1 MGVSETPYLGS
12 DVMILYLQIRG
23 SKVGDLVCISLFS
36 VQEALTGEQAWIR
49 FLDKKLLLSCVQ
61 TDATLWAN
69 NSQHCWE
76 LLRPF
81 VRSFKFDRFQTLGNN
96 TQQHSTTC
104 NRVYKRTQHVIT
116 SNKVESCWPTMLRP
130 FTRGFSGLVCFIDCV

>member
-1 MGVSETPYLGS
+1 MGS

-49 FLDKKLLLSCVQ
+49 FLDKKLLLSRVQ
-61 TDATLWAN
+61 TDATLCAN

-130 FTRGFSGLVCFIDCV
+130 FTRDFSGLVCFIDCV